1 MKKQV
6 LFALATMVL
15 ASCSSDGLVNNSSS
29 GGGEAPI
36 AFSVEKRNITRTG
49 ETPTTTPKNL
59 EATGHYNFGVWAYKY
74 KEGLT
79 TQQVMGNYLVGYS
92 YSDDTKNI
100 KLGYDHTGCTTWAAT
115 IGDQDDHTSPWFYE
129 KLGTSEY
136 TYTGTDGYYTKN
148 DANYTSANTN
158 QYLRYWDLAYTNTNF
173 YAYAPYRSAGVTFDE
188 TNKKITVAH
197 SAQTAGYDD
206 PSLQEFMYAGAQATN
221 AELKDVKLTFKHL
234 GAQVNL
240 RFYES
245 VRGYRV
251 EIIDV
256 IGNDANGDPTG
267 IQATPA
273 TKSGDTYTKADYY
286 TTCGATIEYT
296 TPSTTNPTA
305 SVTNPI
311 ATVDHTGATK
321 VDDNLKFTI
330 PGTSNGLTNITAPV
344 TGKTYNVIPE
354 AVVTGTQKDF
364 ATSPTVYYPVAQPTD
379 SEVGFTFH
387 VSYKLIADDN
397 GEEIIVKNARV
408 YVPAYVIN
416 GTNKE
421 YIAAW
426 QPNTKYTY
434 TFKITE
440 SSTGSTSPTNPDI
453 TTPSV
458 PTTPQVYPIV
468 FDGATIEDYTTD
480 VTKEY

>member
-6 LFALATMVL
+6 LFALATMAL

-36 AFSVEKRNITRTG
+36 AFSVEKKNITRAT
-49 ETPTTTPKNL
+49 KDL
-59 EATGHYNFGVWAYKY
+59 EKTGHYNFGVWAYKY
-74 KEGLT
+74 GTGLT
-79 TQQVMGNYLVGYS
+79 TQQVMNNYLVGYS
-92 YSDDTKNI
+92 DGVSK
-100 KLGYDHTGCTTWAAT
+100 GYDNSKVKESTWASTAGELT
-115 IGDQDDHTSPWFYE
+115 DHKSPWFYE
-129 KLGTSEY
+129 NLGTDEY
-136 TYTGTDGYYTKN
+136 KYDGTAGFYKASL
-148 DANYTSANTN
+148 DAYTSANAN

-173 YAYAPYRSAGVTFDE
+173 YAYAPYRKAGVTFDE
-188 TNKKITVAH
+188 TSQKITVAH

-221 AELKDVKLTFKHL
+221 SALEDVKLSFKHL

-387 VSYKLIADDN
+387 VSYKLIAEDN
-397 GEEIIVKNARV
+397 GEEITVKDARV
-408 YVPAYVIN
+408 YVPAYVMN

-440 SSTGSTSPTNPDI
+440 SSTGSTSPDDPTI
-453 TTPSV
+453 TDPTV

>member
-1 MKKQV
+1 MKQTV
-6 LFALATMVL
+6 LFAFATMVMV
-15 ASCSSDGLVNNSSS
+15 SCSSDGLVNNSSS

-36 AFSVEKRNITRTG
+36 AFSVEKKNITRAT
-49 ETPTTTPKNL
+49 KDL

-100 KLGYDHTGCTTWAAT
+100 KLGYDHTGSTTWAST
-115 IGDQDDHTSPWFYE
+115 IGTEKDHTSPWFYE
-129 KLGTSEY
+129 NLGTDEY
-136 TYTGTDGYYTKN
+136 KYEGTDGYYKASQN
-148 DANYTSANTN
+148 DYMSANAN

-173 YAYAPYRSAGVTFDE
+173 YAYAPYRKEGVTFDE
-188 TNKKITVAH
+188 KNKKITVAH
-197 SAQTAGYDD
+197 SAQAAGYDD
-206 PSLQEFMYAGAQATN
+206 PSLQEFIYAGAQATN
-221 AELKDVKLTFKHL
+221 EKLEDVKLQFKHL

-273 TKSGDTYTKADYY
+273 TKSGDTYTKEKYY
-286 TTCGATIEYT
+286 TTCGSTIEYT
-296 TPSTTNPTA
+296 SSTTNPTA

-311 ATVDHTGATK
+311 ATVDHTGASTTLT
-321 VDDNLKFTI
+321 NLKFTI

-344 TGKTYNVIPE
+344 TSKTYNVIPE
-354 AVVTGTQKDF
+354 AVTTGTQTY
-364 ATSPTVYYPVAQPTD
+364 ATSPTVYYPVAQPED

-397 GEEIIVKNARV
+397 GEEITVKDARV
-408 YVPAYVIN
+408 YVPAYVKN
-416 GTNKE
+416 GDNKD

-440 SSTGSTSPTNPDI
+440 SSTGSTSPVNPDI
-453 TTPSV
+453 TTPEV

-468 FDGATIEDYTTD
+468 FDGATIEDYT
-480 VTKEY
+480 K

>member
-1 MKKQV
+1 MKKTV
-6 LFALATMVL
+6 LFALATITL

-29 GGGEAPI
+29 GDASNEAPI
-36 AFSVEKRNITRTG
+36 AFSVEKKNITRAG
-49 ETPTTTPKNL
+49 ETSPLPSL
-59 EATGHYNFGVWAYKY
+59 ESTGHYNFGVWAYKV
-74 KEGLT
+74 KGSSSQL
-79 TQQVMGNYLVGYS
+79 VMDNYLVGYS
-92 YSDDTKNI
+92 DGTSK
-100 KLGYDHTGCTTWAAT
+100 GYDKTNATTWAST
-115 IGDQDDHTSPWFYE
+115 IGTEKDHTSPWFYE
-129 KLGTSEY
+129 NLGTDEY
-136 TYTGTDGYYTKN
+136 KYDGTAGFYKASQ
-148 DANYTSANTN
+148 DAYKSANAN

-173 YAYAPYRSAGVTFDE
+173 YAYAPYRKAGVSFDG
-188 TNKKITVAH
+188 NKTITVEH

-206 PSLQEFMYAGAQATN
+206 PSLQEFIFAGAQATN
-221 AELKDVKLTFKHL
+221 EKLEDVKLQFKHL

-256 IGNDANGDPTG
+256 TTDGTG

-286 TTCGATIEYT
+286 TTCGATIDYT
-296 TPSTTNPTA
+296 TVTSPTA
-305 SVTNPI
+305 
-311 ATVDHTGATK
+311 TVNHTGASTTQ
-321 VDDNLKFTI
+321 DNLKFTI
-330 PGTSNGLTNITAPV
+330 PGTSNGLSNITAKV
-344 TGKTYNVIPE
+344 TGVKYNVIPE
-354 AVVTGTQKDF
+354 AVTSGDQSYAV
-364 ATSPTVYYPVAQPTD
+364 SPTIYYPVAQPED

-397 GEEIIVKNARV
+397 GEEITVKDARV
-408 YVPAYVIN
+408 YVPAYVKN
-416 GTNKE
+416 GDNKD

-440 SSTGSTSPTNPDI
+440 SSTGSTSPVNPDI
-453 TTPSV
+453 TTPEV

-468 FDGATIEDYTTD
+468 FDGATIEDYTNNA
-480 VTKEY
+480 TKEY

>member
-36 AFSVEKRNITRTG
+36 AFSVEKKNITRA
-49 ETPTTTPKNL
+49 
-59 EATGHYNFGVWAYKY
+59 ATFESMGHYNFGVWAYKV
-74 KEGLT
+74 KKDD
-79 TQQVMGNYLVGYS
+79 TQLVSQKVMDNYLVGYS
-92 YSDDTKNI
+92 NGTNI
-100 KLGYDHTGCTTWAAT
+100 GYDNSKVVESTWEASTDTVA
-115 IGDQDDHTSPWFYE
+115 DHVSPWFYE
-129 KLGTSEY
+129 YLGKGEY
-136 TYTGTDGYYTKN
+136 DYNGDAGFYKASQKEYMSVN
-148 DANYTSANTN
+148 DN

-221 AELKDVKLTFKHL
+221 AELKDVKLQFKHL

-245 VRGYRV
+245 VRGYKV
-251 EIIDV
+251 QIIDV
-256 IGNDANGDPTG
+256 TTDGTG

-273 TKSGDTYTKADYY
+273 TVTESGTPATKTYTKADYY
-286 TTCGATIEYT
+286 TSCGATIDYT
-296 TPSTTNPTA
+296 TITNPTA
-305 SVTNPI
+305 
-311 ATVDHTGATK
+311 TVNHTGAQTTQN
-321 VDDNLKFTI
+321 NLKFTI
-330 PGTSNGLTNITAPV
+330 PGTGNGLTAITAPV
-344 TGKTYNVIPE
+344 TGVSYNVIPE
-354 AVVTGTQKDF
+354 DIDDPSKQTYAV
-364 ATSPTVYYPVAQPTD
+364 SPTVYYPVAQPTTSD
-379 SEVGFTFH
+379 VGFTFH

-397 GEEIIVKNARV
+397 GEEITVKDARV
-408 YVPAYVIN
+408 YVPAYVMN

-434 TFKITE
+434 TFNITE
-440 SSTGSTSPTNPDI
+440 SSTGSTSPDDPTI
-453 TTPSV
+453 TDPSV

-468 FDGATIEDYTTD
+468 FDGATIEDYTPNSNA
-480 VTKEY
+480 KEY

>member
-6 LFALATMVL
+6 LFAIATMAL

-29 GGGEAPI
+29 GGAEAPI
-36 AFSVEKRNITRTG
+36 AFSVEKKNITRAASF
-49 ETPTTTPKNL
+49 ESM
-59 EATGHYNFGVWAYKY
+59 GHYNFGVWAYKV
-74 KEGLT
+74 KKDD
-79 TQQVMGNYLVGYS
+79 TQLVSQKVMDNYLVGYS
-92 YSDDTKNI
+92 NGTNI
-100 KLGYDHTGCTTWAAT
+100 GYDNSKVFDSTWEASTDTVA
-115 IGDQDDHTSPWFYE
+115 DHVSPWFYE
-129 KLGTSEY
+129 YLGKGEY
-136 TYTGTDGYYTKN
+136 DYDGDAGFYKASQKEYMSVN
-148 DANYTSANTN
+148 DN

-173 YAYAPYRSAGVTFDE
+173 YAYAPYRSENVSFDYD
-188 TNKKITVAH
+188 TKKITVKAA
-197 SAQTAGYDD
+197 AQTAGYDD

-273 TKSGDTYTKADYY
+273 TATETTNGASATETKYY
-286 TTCGATIEYT
+286 TTCGATIDYSNVT
-296 TPSTTNPTA
+296 SPTA
-305 SVTNPI
+305 NVNYTD
-311 ATVDHTGATK
+311 AKTTH
-321 VDDNLKFTI
+321 DNLKFAI
-330 PGTSNGLTNITAPV
+330 PDKDKENGLEEITSKRNV
-344 TGKTYNVIPE
+344 KYNVIPE

-364 ATSPTVYYPVAQPTD
+364 ATSPTVYYPVAQPTT

-397 GEEIIVKNARV
+397 GEEITVKDARV
-408 YVPAYVIN
+408 YVPAKDDSGN
-416 GTNKE
+416 

>member
-1 MKKQV
+1 MKKSV
-6 LFALATMVL
+6 LFAVATMAL

-29 GGGEAPI
+29 GGSEAPI
-36 AFSVEKRNITRTG
+36 AFSVEKKNITRAASF
-49 ETPTTTPKNL
+49 ESM
-59 EATGHYNFGVWAYKY
+59 GHYNFGVWAYKV
-74 KEGLT
+74 KKDD
-79 TQQVMGNYLVGYS
+79 TQLVSQKVMDNYLVGYS
-92 YSDDTKNI
+92 NGTNI
-100 KLGYDHTGCTTWAAT
+100 GYDNSKVVESTWEASTDTVA
-115 IGDQDDHTSPWFYE
+115 DHVSPWFYE
-129 KLGTSEY
+129 YLGKGEY
-136 TYTGTDGYYTKN
+136 DYNGDAGFYKASQKEYMSVN
-148 DANYTSANTN
+148 DN

-221 AELKDVKLTFKHL
+221 AELKDVKLQFKHL

-286 TTCGATIEYT
+286 TTCGATIDY
-296 TPSTTNPTA
+296 STIKTPTA
-305 SVTNPI
+305 
-311 ATVDHTGATK
+311 TVNHTGATTTQA
-321 VDDNLKFTI
+321 NLKFTI
-330 PGTSNGLTNITAPV
+330 PGTSNGLTNIPAPV

-354 AVVTGTQKDF
+354 AVTTGTQTY
-364 ATSPTVYYPVAQPTD
+364 ATSPTVYYPVAQPTG

-387 VSYKLIADDN
+387 VSYKLIAEDN
-397 GEEIIVKNARV
+397 GEEITVKDARV
-408 YVPAYVIN
+408 YVPAKS
-416 GTNKE
+416 GSDF
-421 YIAAW
+421 IAAW
-426 QPNTKYTY
+426 QPNTRYTY

-453 TTPSV
+453 NTPDV

-468 FDGATIEDYTTD
+468 FDGATIEDYTPNSNA
-480 VTKEY
+480 KEY